1 MLQGTNSNDRRRQK
15 ALVILSGV
23 SVAIFLGVASNAGF
37 TTKKGS
43 PVPELVEA
51 PAALETAAL
60 ETAAAETVALETAA
74 IETITETSPTLSN
87 ARRIESAHNTTI
99 RTVQWSPDG
108 SRFASGGVEPDKNI
122 YVWDA
127 ASLKKLATLEY
138 TGTGDAIYLLAWS
151 PDSSRIASTHFDRTV
166 RIYDTNTGA
175 LTKEFSGHTDI
186 VEGVAW

>member
-60 ETAAAETVALETAA
+60 
-74 IETITETSPTLSN
+74 ETITETSPTLSN